1 LKILVIPD
9 TQCRPGV
16 RTDHMTWIGRCA
28 IDLKPDFIIHL
39 GDHFDMPSLNTWS
52 KSIEV
57 EGRRVI
63 EDLESGKK
71 SLAKLLAPIDDYNK
85 GKKNKF
91 LPGKHFLMGNHEER
105 LFRYIRENPCLEG
118 VFSEQSF
125 GLDGWSVHKFLETFQ
140 IKGIWFSHYFVNPNS
155 SRPWAGTA
163 HSKLKNIGLSFVMG
177 HQQGLDLAVR
187 ALPNG
192 KQQRGLVAGSCYLH
206 RENYRTPQ
214 GKESFQGII
223 ILNDVRDSTYD
234 LMELSLRYLKRKFG

>member
-1 LKILVIPD
+1 
-9 TQCRPGV
+9 
-16 RTDHMTWIGRCA
+16 
-28 IDLKPDFIIHL
+28 
-39 GDHFDMPSLNTWS
+39 
-52 KSIEV
+52 
-57 EGRRVI
+57 
-63 EDLESGKK
+63 
-71 SLAKLLAPIDDYNK
+71 
-85 GKKNKF
+85 
-91 LPGKHFLMGNHEER
+91 MGNHEER

-125 GLDGWSVHKFLETFQ
+125 GLDGWSVHKFLEIFQ
-140 IKGIWFSHYFVNPNS
+140 IKGVWFSHYFVNPNS

-206 RENYRTPQ
+206 REDYRTPQ